1 MRIFSAQVTHTPRKV
16 TRNSWLTIQGARNAE
31 VNTHV
36 SRCDSIKKREKG
48 GGGGEFITVAQFR
61 KRKLD
66 VKRLDGL
73 RLQQNV
79 QEKALMP
86 AGISHQEIYILT

>member
-1 MRIFSAQVTHTPRKV
+1 MSADVTA
-16 TRNSWLTIQGARNAE
+16 L
-31 VNTHV
+31 
-36 SRCDSIKKREKG
+36 KRGKGGGG
-48 GGGGEFITVAQFR
+48 GGGGEFITVAQLR

-79 QEKALMP
+79 QEKALMHS
-86 AGISHQEIYILT
+86 GISHQEIYIFT